1 MLHNYGHLQIDAQ
14 NLKKMWRRV
23 ERQFTADVRGYHVDR
38 RTAERSYG
46 WFEDAVEQ
54 FMRDATKAGYF
65 DPITG
70 RQESELERH
79 RPQKD

>member
-1 MLHNYGHLQIDAQ
+1 MLHNYGPLQIEAH
-14 NLKKMWRRV
+14 NLKKMWQRV
-23 ERQFTADVRGYHVDR
+23 ERQFAADVHGYHVDR
-38 RTAERSYG
+38 RTAERSYD

-70 RQESELERH
+70 PEESELERH